1 MTRLTETSPASEDRG
16 AHEPDDR
23 GAHESDDR
31 GASLTPF
38 EVAVV
43 VPSAGQAATYPMF
56 EAHSVTLEG
65 ATLLG
70 GLLLEEGEE
79 VTLELRLPDRV
90 AVRARARV
98 VAIDTTAPGENAT
111 LRVEFVNLSDG
122 DRQRLSRRVTGAQST
137 SS

>member
-1 MTRLTETSPASEDRG
+1 MTRLTTETRRANGDSG
-16 AHEPDDR
+16 ATPGEGGATPD
-23 GAHESDDR
+23 ESGTR
-31 GASLTPF
+31 ITPF

-43 VPSAGQAATYPMF
+43 VPAAGQATTYLMF

-65 ATLLG
+65 ATLIG

-79 VTLELRLPDRV
+79 VTLELRLPDRP

-98 VAIDTTAPGENAT
+98 VAIDTSAAGKDAA

-122 DRQRLSRRVTGAQST
+122 DRQRLSRRVAGAQST
-137 SS
+137 AS